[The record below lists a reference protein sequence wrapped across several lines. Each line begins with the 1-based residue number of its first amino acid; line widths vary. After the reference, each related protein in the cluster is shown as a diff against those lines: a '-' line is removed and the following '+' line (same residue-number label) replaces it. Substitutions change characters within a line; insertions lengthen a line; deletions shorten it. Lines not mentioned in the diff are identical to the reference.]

1 MENRTIIR
9 FEATPLML
17 KALKLADYNPSSTQ
31 TRTRYSKTTYYGI
44 LMEVKEEDGFII
56 YDRKPFVERITE
68 AFKQLGYKTDVGRAM
83 IKVGYTLVAVADTSY
98 LENYAT
104 KAGKSDSIYLS
115 VKKLIK

>member
-1 MENRTIIR
+1 MENKTTIR

-17 KALKLADYNPSSTQ
+17 KALKLANYNTAIEQ
-31 TRTRYSKTTYYGI
+31 TRTRYSKTTYYQI

-68 AFKQLGYKTDVGRAM
+68 AFKQLGYKTDVGRSM

>member
-17 KALKLADYNPSSTQ
+17 KALKLANYNPSSEQ
-31 TRTRYSKTTYYGI
+31 TRTRYEKKTYYQI
-44 LMEVKEEDGFII
+44 LMEVKEQDGFII
-56 YDRKPFVERITE
+56 YDRKPFVERITNS
-68 AFKQLGYKTDVGRAM
+68 FKLLGYKTDVGRAM

-104 KAGKSDSIYLS
+104 KAGKSESIFVS
-115 VKKLIK
+115 VKKIKK

>member
-1 MENRTIIR
+1 MENKTTIR

-17 KALKLADYNPSSTQ
+17 KALKLADYNPSIEQ
-31 TRTRYSKTTYYGI
+31 IRTRYEKKTYYGI

-68 AFKQLGYKTDVGRAM
+68 SFKQLGYKTDVRSM

-98 LENYAT
+98 LENYET

>member
-1 MENRTIIR
+1 MENRTTIR

-17 KALKLADYNPSSTQ
+17 KALKLADYNPSIEQ
-31 TRTRYSKTTYYGI
+31 TRTRYEKKTYYGI
-44 LMEVKEEDGFII
+44 LMEVKEEAGFII

-83 IKVGYTLVAVADTSY
+83 LKVGYTLVAVADTSY

-104 KAGKSDSIYLS
+104 KAGKSDSIFVA
-115 VKKLIK
+115 VKKIKK